1 MYSMKA
7 VELVSYQSSTTEMSD
22 HDDIGLVTRKDT
34 YGGQ

>member
-7 VELVSYQSSTTEMSD
+7 VELVSYQSSKIEMRD
-22 HDDIGLVTRKDT
+22 YDGTALVTRQET